1 MSGWRVETHIP
12 YPIWT
17 QLSFRV
23 VRSRVF
29 LWLNVNH
36 HNNQGVCVQEV
47 KLVQNKYLAGDDAS
61 LFKYCPFAA
70 V

>member
-1 MSGWRVETHIP
+1 MSVWRVETHIP

-17 QLSFRV
+17 QRSFRV

-29 LWLNVNH
+29 LWLNINLH
-36 HNNQGVCVQEV
+36 SNQGVQEV
-47 KLVQNKYLAGDDAS
+47 KLVQNKYLAGDDTS

>member
-1 MSGWRVETHIP
+1 MSSWRVETNIP

-29 LWLNVNH
+29 LCLNFDL
-36 HNNQGVCVQEV
+36 HNNQGVQEV
-47 KLVQNKYLAGDDAS
+47 KLVHNNGLVKDDAS

>member
-1 MSGWRVETHIP
+1 MSSLRVETNMP

-29 LWLNVNH
+29 LCLNFDLV
-36 HNNQGVCVQEV
+36 NNQGVQEV
-47 KLVQNKYLAGDDAS
+47 KLVHNKYLAKDDAS